1 MKDYISIQLFNP
13 IKLSINKAGKNTFED
28 LETLYAKCWNLK
40 EHRNITRSLR
50 NQFKRLP
57 LSLQDILPKQEEG
70 GRENKEE
77 NKKISAKEI
86 NDLLSIVDHKELE
99 EFSKTFQSFLS
110 KNILFKDEELTQ
122 PVNAI
127 DLEKLSI
134 EDEENIISKYIEVF
148 FVLSWK
154 I

>member
-57 LSLQDILPKQEEG
+57 LSLQDILPEQEEG

-77 NKKISAKEI
+77 NKKINAKEI
-86 NDLLSIVDHKELE
+86 NDLLSIVGHKELE

-110 KNILFKDEELTQ
+110 NNILFKDEELTQ

-127 DLEKLSI
+127 DLAKLSI

-148 FVLSWK
+148 FALSWK
-154 I
+154 M